1 MATAMVDPDRAW
13 SVLQIKVKPEV
24 VQTLKSAMRR
34 IVLD

>member
-1 MATAMVDPDRAW
+1 MATTMVDPDREW
-13 SVLQIKVKPEV
+13 PVLQIKVKPEV